1 MSAPIADSLAAASA
15 VRTAA
20 EALQG
25 RDAWIVGG
33 AVRDAAL
40 GRDVVDVDL
49 AVAQDPE
56 VAARAIAKAAG
67 GPAFSSPRSSAPGGP
82 WGRTG
87 TWT

>member
-1 MSAPIADSLAAASA
+1 VSAPIADSLAAASA
-15 VRTAA
+15 ARTAA

-49 AVAQDPE
+49 TLKGLAILHAE
-56 VAARAIAKAAG
+56 VAG
-67 GPAFSSPRSSAPGGP
+67 GTPLQLGL
-82 WGRTG
+82 T
-87 TWT
+87 